1 MTDDRLHNACK
12 IVFLI
17 KFTIIV
23 FRIFK
28 SAENP
33 KATETTQ
40 FSLISKDNLR
50 SLRQQPSHVQSL
62 DDV

>member
-1 MTDDRLHNACK
+1 MFVLSTCK
-12 IVFLI
+12 TVYFTQFTVF
-17 KFTIIV
+17 V